1 MSSLLNAS
9 WAAWPVKI
17 AAVLVSLAYPFA
29 VYWGLQHWGARGL
42 VLVLCV
48 PLLLRLLWR
57 RKGDGAL
64 LPALSMA
71 VIVAVVWLT
80 GWSGAVLY
88 QPVAVNAVLFSTFW
102 VSLRRPPSMIERF
115 ARLQE
120 PDLPPEAVVYCA
132 KVTRVWCGFFV
143 LNGVLSLFTA
153 LYGDLALW
161 TLYNGLISYGLIGL
175 LFGVEWLVRLRF
187 KRRLKQE
194 PNS

>member
-1 MSSLLNAS
+1 M
-9 WAAWPVKI
+9 
-17 AAVLVSLAYPFA
+17 
-29 VYWGLQHWGARGL
+29 
-42 VLVLCV
+42 LCV